1 MLTSAEKTINF
12 IAKKKMI
19 LKQLISFLEEF
30 APLSMQE
37 SYDNAGLL
45 TGNPNQKIKSALIT
59 LDVTD
64 EVLEEAL
71 AGGHQLIIA
80 HHPIIFKGIK
90 KLTGSNFVENLVIK
104 AIKNDMAIYAMHT
117 NLDNMYHGV
126 NARLGKKLSLKN
138 LQILQPGGSGL
149 KKLVVYCPLDYA
161 DTVRDK
167 MFEAGAGSIGRYDN
181 CSYNTV
187 GQGTFRANEGA
198 HPFVGEIGKTHL
210 EKEVKIE
217 TVVSSIKLSKV
228 IAAMIS
234 AHPYEEVAY
243 DIFPMENIQNN
254 TGAGMIGELEEK
266 KPLME
271 YLMEVK
277 EALHAQAI
285 KFNQPIRRPVK
296 KVAFC
301 GGSGS
306 FLIHQAYRAGADL
319 FITADVKY
327 HDFFEHAGAMT
338 IVDAGH
344 YETEQF
350 TKELLYEI
358 IMENFTNFALQISE
372 TNTNPVKFL

>member
-1 MLTSAEKTINF
+1 
-12 IAKKKMI
+12 MI

-45 TGNPNQKIKSALIT
+45 TGNAEHEIKSALIT

-64 EVLEEAL
+64 EVLDEAI
-71 AGGHQLIIA
+71 AGGHKLIIA
-80 HHPIIFKGIK
+80 HHPLIFKGLK

-104 AIKNDMAIYAMHT
+104 AIKNDIAIYAIHT
-117 NLDNMYHGV
+117 NLDNMYQGV
-126 NARLGKKLSLKN
+126 NAKLGEKLNLKN

-167 MFEAGAGSIGRYDN
+167 MFEAGAGSIGHYEN
-181 CSYNTV
+181 CSYNTT
-187 GQGTFRANEGA
+187 GQGTFRANAGT
-198 HPFVGEIGKTHL
+198 HPFVGTIGKTHI
-210 EKEVKIE
+210 EKEIKIE
-217 TVVSSIKLSKV
+217 TVVSSLNLSKV
-228 IAAMIS
+228 INAMLS

-243 DIFPMENIQNN
+243 DIFSMENRQGN
-254 TGAGMIGELEEK
+254 TGAGMIGELEKE
-266 KPLME
+266 KPLLE
-271 YLMEVK
+271 YLKEVK
-277 EALHAQAI
+277 KTLNAQAI
-285 KFNQPIRRPVK
+285 KFNQAIQRPVK

-319 FITADVKY
+319 FITSDIKY
-327 HDFFEHAGAMT
+327 HDFFEHQGAMT

-344 YETEQF
+344 FETEQF

-358 IMENFTNFALQISE
+358 IKENFTNFALQISE
-372 TNTNPVKFL
+372 TPTNPVKFL

>member
-19 LKQLISFLEEF
+19 LKQLTLFLEDF

-45 TGNPNQKIKSALIT
+45 IGNPNQEIDSALIT

-64 EVLEEAL
+64 EVLDEAL
-71 AGGHQLIIA
+71 TGGHKLIIA
-80 HHPIIFKGIK
+80 HHPLIFKGIK
-90 KLTGSNFVENLVIK
+90 KLTGNSSTEKLVVK
-104 AIKNDMAIYAMHT
+104 AIKNDIAIYAIHT

-126 NARLGKKLSLKN
+126 NARLGEKLNLKN
-138 LQILQPGGSGL
+138 LHILQPGGSGL

-167 MFEAGAGSIGRYDN
+167 MFKAGAGYIGHYDN
-181 CSYNTV
+181 CSYNTT
-187 GQGTFRANEGA
+187 GEGTFRAKSGS

-217 TVVSSIKLSKV
+217 TVVSSLKLSQV
-228 IAAMIS
+228 IRAMLS

-243 DIFPMENIQNN
+243 DIFSMENDQTN
-254 TGAGMIGELEEK
+254 TGAGMIGELEKEMPLLDYLKEIK
-266 KPLME
+266 KTLN
-271 YLMEVK
+271 
-277 EALHAQAI
+277 AQAI
-285 KFNQPIRRPVK
+285 KFNNLVNRPIK

-306 FLIHQAYRAGADL
+306 FLIHQAYNAGAEL
-319 FITADVKY
+319 FITADIKY
-327 HDFFEHAGAMT
+327 HDFFEHLGEMT

-350 TKELLYEI
+350 TKVLLYEI
-358 IMENFTNFALQISE
+358 IKENFTNFALQISE
-372 TNTNPVKFL
+372 TTTNPVTFL